1 MNLILT
7 MAGKAKRF
15 ADEGYK
21 TPKYLLPWGS
31 RTILWTILAELKKGG
46 AFTDV
51 FLVANHRD
59 EAFMPHVRAI
69 MKEHEINRAN
79 LVLVHDTKGQAET
92 AMLGLEAALKAGKN
106 GPTPVVF
113 HNVDTVLYGR
123 DVKQVAEALKKAD
136 GYVDVFGSN
145 NRAYS
150 YVLVDDKGKV
160 REIAEK
166 IVVSNLATSGF
177 YGFASAD
184 LFKKHFDRA
193 TDVYISSVYK
203 KIVAGGGS
211 VVVSEKH
218 KETDTVVLGTP
229 TEYLSASLRAF
240 S

>member
-21 TPKYLLPWGS
+21 TPKFLLPWGA
-31 RTILWTILAELKKGG
+31 RTILWSILSELKKGS
-46 AFTDV
+46 AFDKI
-51 FLVANHRD
+51 FLIANQRD
-59 EAFMPHVRAI
+59 EAFMPHVYAI
-69 MKEHEINRAN
+69 MKEHEIPRAH
-79 LVLVHDTKGQAET
+79 LALIHDTKGQAET
-92 AMLGLEAALKAGKN
+92 ALLGLEHAAKN
-106 GPTPVVF
+106 GATGPVVF

-123 DVKQVAEALKKAD
+123 DLKQVADALKKND

-150 YVLVDDKGKV
+150 YVLIENGKV

-177 YGFASAD
+177 YGFASAE
-184 LFKKHFDRA
+184 LFKKHFDRNS
-193 TDVYISSVYK
+193 DVFISAVYK
-203 KIVAGGGS
+203 KLVAAGGT
-211 VVVSEKH
+211 VVVGEKH

>member
-31 RTILWTILAELKKGG
+31 RTILSTILTELTKGG
-46 AFTDV
+46 SFSEV

-59 EAFMPHVRAI
+59 ESFMPHVRAI
-69 MKEHEINRAN
+69 MKDHAINKAN
-79 LVLVHDTKGQAET
+79 LTLVNDTRGQAET
-92 AMLGLEAALKAGKN
+92 ALLGLEALEKSGKAGSA
-106 GPTPVVF
+106 PVVF
-113 HNVDTVLYGR
+113 HNVDTILYGR
-123 DVKQVAEALKKAD
+123 DLKQVSQALQQAD
-136 GYVDVFGSN
+136 GYIDVFGSN

-150 YVLVDDKGKV
+150 YVLVEDKNRV

-177 YGFASAD
+177 YGFKSVET
-184 LFKKHFDRA
+184 FKRNCDREKD
-193 TDVYISSVYK
+193 TFISSVYK
-203 KIVAGGGS
+203 KIIAGGGA
-211 VVVSEKH
+211 VVVGEKH

-229 TEYLSASLRAF
+229 TEYISASLLTF